1 MCIRDRLIEPVHKE
15 RGIFEIMKRY
25 HLNDEQIVVFG
36 DGMNDC
42 SMFRKEWMTVAM
54 GNGKAPLKEKAKY
67 ITKNA
72 DEDGIYEACRHF
84 GWI

>member
-1 MCIRDRLIEPVHKE
+1 MLLGWGFVKE
-15 RGIFEIMKRY
+15 TG
-25 HLNDEQIVVFG
+25 
-36 DGMNDC
+36 